1 MKRSVAI
8 LFLLFSLAGKAQI
21 APGKYFVSFTDKNN
35 NPYSVSSP
43 SAFLSQRAINRRNA
57 QSINITTQDLPVTPA
72 YVDSVIAQGATV
84 LNKTKWLNGVVIQT
98 TDTNVLNSIE
108 ALPFVSGLKI
118 LHAANST
125 LKKDFVFLDKM
136 EKPAAEKML
145 TDISPDEYGPA
156 LGQTQMINCDF
167 LHNIGYTGTGM
178 LIAVLD
184 AGFIG
189 ANTIP
194 AFQNMINENRLL
206 ATHDFVEGDSNVF
219 AHSSHGTS
227 VLSCMAAQL
236 PGFMIGTAPDASYI
250 LLRTEDAASEFI
262 VEEYNWA
269 SGAEYADS
277 AGADV
282 FNTSLGYTTFNDPLY
297 NHTYADMN
305 GDSAVITIA
314 ADIAASKG
322 ILVVNSAGNSGGTPW
337 NYIGAPADGDSVL
350 TVGAVDSHE
359 VIANFSSHGPS
370 FDGRVKPNVCTQGQG
385 TFLAFDNGTFG
396 YSGGTSFS
404 SPIMAGAAAC
414 LWQAR
419 PGFNNMQIFHAIEQS
434 ADRYN
439 HPDTLYGY
447 GIPDMMRAWT
457 LLNGA
462 LPPSEDAVL
471 DVYPNPFSTA
481 FSITFYTPQTS
492 SARLE
497 IFDAAGKKVYD
508 RQNTAGRYYQSISIN
523 NSFAKGVY
531 FLRLTTDTKVFYRK
545 VVRQ

>member
-1 MKRSVAI
+1 
-8 LFLLFSLAGKAQI
+8 
-21 APGKYFVSFTDKNN
+21 
-35 NPYSVSSP
+35 
-43 SAFLSQRAINRRNA
+43 
-57 QSINITTQDLPVTPA
+57 
-72 YVDSVIAQGATV
+72 
-84 LNKTKWLNGVVIQT
+84 
-98 TDTNVLNSIE
+98 
-108 ALPFVSGLKI
+108 
-118 LHAANST
+118 
-125 LKKDFVFLDKM
+125 
-136 EKPAAEKML
+136 
-145 TDISPDEYGPA
+145 
-156 LGQTQMINCDF
+156 
-167 LHNIGYTGTGM
+167 M

-194 AFQNMINENRLL
+194 VFQNMINENRLL

-236 PGFMIGTAPDASYI
+236 PGSMIGTAPDASYI
-250 LLRTEDAASEFI
+250 LLRTEDAGSEFI

-305 GDSAVITIA
+305 GDSTVITIA

-370 FDGRVKPNVCTQGQG
+370 FDGRVKPNVCTQGSG

-419 PGFNNMQIFHAIEQS
+419 PGSNNMQIFHAIEQS

-447 GIPDMMRAWT
+447 GIPDLMRAWT

-462 LPPSEDAVL
+462 QPPSEDAVL
-471 DVYPNPFSTA
+471 NVYPNPFSTA

-492 SARLE
+492 SIRLE

-531 FLRLTTDTKVFYRK
+531 FLRLTTTQRVFYRK
-545 VVRQ
+545 MVRQ